1 MQNLQN
7 KIVLITGG
15 STGVG
20 FSIAEKMVQKGATAV
35 LTARDES
42 KLKAACDQ
50 LGEKAHYCQ
59 CDVSDRARVK
69 ELIDWLVG
77 KFGRIDILVNGAGT
91 NTLKRP
97 IAQMPPEEWDRIF
110 NVNATGTYNVVYYV
124 LPHMRAQR
132 TGLVIS
138 ISSVAGSV
146 PSSRGGFAYS
156 ASKHAMTVLTKIIA
170 QEEKQHG
177 IRSTVISPGRIN
189 TPFLEMVPE
198 ELTAEYRKKILQPDD
213 VAEAVMHIAEL
224 PSRVHVPE
232 YFIMPATGD

>member
-20 FSIAEKMVQKGATAV
+20 YSIAEKMVQKGAIAV

-42 KLKAACDQ
+42 KLKTACNQ
-50 LGEKAHYCQ
+50 LGKRAHYWG
-59 CDVSDRARVK
+59 CDVSDRVRVK
-69 ELIDWLVG
+69 ELIDWVVET
-77 KFGRIDILVNGAGT
+77 FGRIDILVNGAGT
-91 NTLKRP
+91 NTLNRP

-110 NVNATGTYNVVYYV
+110 GVNATGTYNVVYYV
-124 LPHMRAQR
+124 LPHMRVQKS
-132 TGLVIS
+132 GLVIS

-170 QEEKQHG
+170 QEEMKHG

-198 ELTAEYRKKILQPDD
+198 EITAEYREKILQPGD
-213 VAEAVMHIAEL
+213 VAKAVMHIAQL
-224 PSRVHVPE
+224 PSHVHVPE